1 MRSDLVYNEVPNV
14 IRAMGC
20 VSCLDYVE
28 SVRLICGCFMC
39 VDCYREIDDKKCKLC
54 NLNPI
59 IS

>member
-28 SVRLICGCFMC
+28 SIRLICGCFMC
-39 VDCYREIDDKKCKLC
+39 VDCYQEIEDKKCKLC
-54 NLNPI
+54 NLQ
-59 IS
+59 